1 MITFTHYKF
10 GGTHGD
16 WKATIIYYKKGRRHE
31 MPIPAQSSY
40 LELREL
46 VDKEKEILLTI

>member
-1 MITFTHYKF
+1 MTAFTHYRF

-16 WKATIIYYKKGRRHE
+16 WKATIIYYKDGKRHE

-46 VDKEKEILLTI
+46 VNKEILLLI